1 MLHAHQLAKSF
12 ADAPLFTGVDLS
24 VASGEVVAVLGE
36 SGMGKSTLLNALAGL
51 EPLEGGRVV
60 VGSTDVTA
68 LDEAAC
74 ARWRRTQLGF
84 VLQAFHVLPHLNV
97 AQNVALP
104 LLLANRPDPPR
115 VNEVLAQV
123 GLQGLGERMP
133 RTLSGGQLQR
143 VAIARALVHT
153 PPLVLA
159 DEPTGNLDPTTG
171 AAIIDLLLG
180 QARAHGAAVVLVTHS
195 VAAARRADRTLRLTP
210 TGLVPEPVAAG
221 G

>member
-1 MLHAHQLAKSF
+1 MLHAQQLSKSF
-12 ADAPLFTGVDLS
+12 AGAPLFAGVDLA
-24 VASGEVVAVLGE
+24 VAAGEVVAVLGE

-60 VGSTDVTA
+60 VGGTDVTA
-68 LDEAAC
+68 LGEAAC

-84 VLQAFHVLPHLNV
+84 VFQAFHVLPHLSV

-104 LLLANRPDPPR
+104 LLLANRPDPAR
-115 VNEVLAQV
+115 VAHVLAQV
-123 GLQGLGERMP
+123 GLQGLAERMP

-171 AAIIDLLLG
+171 GSIIELLLG

-195 VAAARRADRTLRLTP
+195 WAAASRADRTLRLTP
-210 TGLVPEPVAAG
+210 TGLVPEPRPVG
-221 G
+221 H